1 MSRINKTIRN
11 LQKVWDRLDVAYEN
25 MEKAFEMINSMSG
38 IPDELSDEV
47 DRFDMSTISS
57 LKEHIE
63 MIMEEK
69 SC

>member
-1 MSRINKTIRN
+1 MSRINKTISN
-11 LQKVWDRLDVAYEN
+11 LQSVWDRLDAAYEN

-47 DRFDMSTISS
+47 DRFDMSAISS

-69 SC
+69 S

>member
-1 MSRINKTIRN
+1 MSRINKTISN
-11 LQKVWDRLDVAYEN
+11 LQNVWDRLDAAYEN

-38 IPDELSDEV
+38 ISDELSDEV
-47 DRFDMSTISS
+47 DRFDMSAISS

-69 SC
+69 S

>member
-1 MSRINKTIRN
+1 MSRINKTTNN
-11 LQKVWDRLDVAYEN
+11 LQNVWDRLDAAYEN

-47 DRFDMSTISS
+47 DRFDMSAISS

-69 SC
+69 S